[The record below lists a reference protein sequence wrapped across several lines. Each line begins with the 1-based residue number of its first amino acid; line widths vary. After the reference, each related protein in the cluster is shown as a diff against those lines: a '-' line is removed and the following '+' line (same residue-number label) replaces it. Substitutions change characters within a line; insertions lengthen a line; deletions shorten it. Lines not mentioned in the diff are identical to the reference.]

1 MGQVEGFIERRV
13 QTQPLSVGITH
24 TFDKPARYVYSRMVS
39 FIHIE
44 VGCRWLVLA
53 GIRGGNN
60 IANNPTGKYWLV

>member
-1 MGQVEGFIERRV
+1 MGQVEGFIEQCV
-13 QTQPLSVGITH
+13 QTRPISVGIIH
-24 TFDKPARYVYSRMVS
+24 TFDKSARYVYSRMVS
-39 FIHIE
+39 FMRVE